1 MDYEYMYYCLFNAVT
16 AAIEQFER
24 PGEREKN
31 LAAAE
36 LLKCAQRRTEELF
49 CAQFPHGIIR
59 PEKQLVHASAA
70 HAYKRKKP

>member
-1 MDYEYMYYCLFNAVT
+1 MYYEYMYYCLFNAVT

-49 CAQFPHGIIR
+49 CAQFPHIITR

-70 HAYKRKKP
+70 HSYECKKP